1 LNNRI
6 KSHTAKWT
14 ITQFTHSL
22 NLKYILFYYRR
33 KGRKE
38 PILIY
43 WINLAKK
50 SYVIIIE
57 YIYCFIDIYIYKIEQ
72 YICIYMY
79 KEYRLTKRNRTE
91 TNDDTIVI
99 WSDLMHTR
107 LQIIGQ

>member
-1 LNNRI
+1 MNYYTYTR
-6 KSHTAKWT
+6 
-14 ITQFTHSL
+14 SL

-33 KGRKE
+33 KGRKK

-43 WINLAKK
+43 WINLEKK

-57 YIYCFIDIYIYKIEQ
+57 YIYCFIDRYIYIYKIEQ

-79 KEYRLTKRNRTE
+79 KEYRLKKRNRTE

-99 WSDLMHTR
+99 WFDLMHTR
-107 LQIIGQ
+107 LQVIGQ